1 MVVASLLDSQ
11 SNNLTRPDQLMLS
24 QFLLGFGS
32 AFFLAPAMLAAI
44 GGVIADPRNLVSF
57 SVMFGMSQNLGGLLG
72 SAILGTFQTR
82 AKSITPACW
91 RTSSLRSI
99 RWLTSGF
106 NYIPR
111 CTKA

>member
-1 MVVASLLDSQ
+1 
-11 SNNLTRPDQLMLS
+11 MLS

-72 SAILGTFQTR
+72 PRSSDLPDLAREVPLQPAGGPAHHAQPAGQRAYSALYPDV
-82 AKSITPACW
+82 PA
-91 RTSSLRSI
+91 
-99 RWLTSGF
+99 
-106 NYIPR
+106 
-111 CTKA
+111 